1 MASFALSVGD
11 SIHRGEHSCLN
22 GHLSTH
28 SYRDLRDCIALHC
41 DHVFSTSLHQLM
53 ISIALQ
59 RTFVSAG
66 SNAECDIHAG
76 EVYLTQSPGKGLTL
90 DQCKTACQDN
100 ADCQSITYYKT
111 GWCSHY
117 STSCTNTKQKNK
129 AFALRLVDSSGSTVS
144 LDPVQTTSAPKPPSG
159 QFAS

>member
-1 MASFALSVGD
+1 MPSFALSVGD

-28 SYRDLRDCIALHC
+28 AYRDLRDCIALHC
-41 DHVFSTSLHQLM
+41 DYVFSTSLRQLM

-66 SNAECDIHAG
+66 SNAECDIDAG
-76 EVYLTQSPGKGLTL
+76 EVYLKQSPGKGVTL

-100 ADCQSITYYKT
+100 ADCQSITYYKS

-117 STSCTNTKQKNK
+117 STPCANTKGKNK
-129 AFALRLVDSSGSTVS
+129 AIALRLAVAST
-144 LDPVQTTSAPKPPSG
+144 TTSTSG
-159 QFAS
+159 TTAELATTTGEPV